1 MRSNFCIECGKSI
14 AQYAKRCRDC
24 YKETFREMVDNNT
37 SKLKGKTI
45 SKRGYHLVKIRHD
58 SPYLPLEAVISI
70 QDKEIK
76 LLKWRIKEL
85 ESSKEKV

>member
-45 SKRGYHLVKIRHD
+45 SKRGYHLG
-58 SPYLPLEAVISI
+58 LEAVISI